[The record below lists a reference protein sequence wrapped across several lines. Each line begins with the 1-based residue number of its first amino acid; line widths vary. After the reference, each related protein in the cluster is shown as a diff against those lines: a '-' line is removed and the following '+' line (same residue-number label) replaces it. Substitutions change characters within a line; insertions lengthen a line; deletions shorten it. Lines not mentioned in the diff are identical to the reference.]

1 VTPRERIAAA
11 VGAAL
16 EKAGLPA
23 ADPLV
28 MPSAQADYQANFA
41 MALAKR
47 IGRPPREVA
56 QAALDA
62 LDDDAIEHAEVAG
75 PGFVNFTLADAAL
88 TDWVTEAL
96 AASPKPPVKDPKT
109 VVIDY
114 SAPNVAKELH
124 VGHLR
129 STVIGDALARTLEF
143 AGHTVDRQNHLGD
156 WGTQFGMLVEQ
167 MVETGDEQV
176 TGFEQLGVLYRAAQR
191 HYESDP
197 EFATRSRERV
207 VALQAREPRT
217 TELWQRLVDI
227 SIEHMDEAY
236 GVLGVTLTDADIR
249 GESFY
254 NDQLGPTVDAL
265 LAAGLARVDHGAV
278 IVESEKIKGK
288 DGDPAVLVIRKSD
301 GGYGYPATDFATLR
315 HSVDALHGDRLVY
328 VTDAR
333 QAQHFAIVFEVCAR
347 AGWLK
352 GATAEHVPFGTVL
365 GEDKRPYKTR
375 DGGTVPLDQ
384 LLQEAIARAN
394 AVLVERGVQ
403 DPEIA
408 RAIGIGAVK
417 WADLSSGRQ
426 NDYVFSFDRMLALRG
441 NTAPY
446 VQYAYVRAARVLEE
460 AENSTAM
467 TELSSPQERALVLRL
482 AGFHDAV
489 EEVVARLEPHRLCGY
504 LFALATDLNAF
515 YDIKENRIVGHPSRM
530 ALTALTE
537 RTLKVGL
544 DLLGISVPAR
554 M

>member
-11 VGAAL
+11 VSAAL
-16 EKAGLPA
+16 EKAGLPET
-23 ADPLV
+23 DPLV

-41 MALAKR
+41 MALAKLL
-47 IGRPPREVA
+47 GKPPREVA
-56 QAALDA
+56 QAVVDA
-62 LDDDAIEHAEVAG
+62 LDDDAIERAEVAG
-75 PGFVNFTLADAAL
+75 PGFVNFTVTGAAL
-88 TDWVTEAL
+88 AGWATEAL
-96 AASPKPPVKDPKT
+96 AGSPEPEPRDPKT

-156 WGTQFGMLVEQ
+156 WGTQFGMLVEH
-167 MVETGDEQV
+167 MVETGHEQV
-176 TGFEQLGVLYRAAQR
+176 TGFEELGNLYRAAQD
-191 HYESDP
+191 HYQSDP
-197 EFATRSRERV
+197 GFAVRARERV
-207 VALQAREPRT
+207 VALQAHEPRT
-217 TELWQRLVDI
+217 TELWQRLVDV
-227 SIEHMDEAY
+227 SVAHMDEAY
-236 GVLGVTLTDADIR
+236 ATLDVTLTDADIR

-254 NDQLGPTVDAL
+254 NDMLAPTVDAL
-265 LAAGLARVDHGAV
+265 LDAGLARVNQGAV
-278 IVESEKIKGK
+278 IVESERIKGK
-288 DGDPAVLVIRKSD
+288 GGDPAVLVIRKSD

-315 HSVDALHGDRLVY
+315 YSVDDLHGDRLVY

-333 QAQHFAIVFEVCAR
+333 QAQHFAIVFEVCER

-352 GATAEHVPFGTVL
+352 HATAEHVPFGTVL

-375 DGGTVPLDQ
+375 DGGTVPLAQ
-384 LLQEAIARAN
+384 LLREAIERAG
-394 AVLVERGVQ
+394 AILAEREID
-403 DPEIA
+403 DPETA
-408 RAIGIGAVK
+408 RTIGIGAVK

-446 VQYAYVRAARVLEE
+446 VQYAHVRA
-460 AENSTAM
+460 TAILAQGGAD
-467 TELSSPQERALVLRL
+467 TVTKVDEPAERALVLRL

-504 LFALATDLNAF
+504 LFALATDFNTF
-515 YDIKENRIVGHPSRM
+515 YEECVPIVGDASRV
-530 ALTALTE
+530 ALTALTA
-537 RTLKVGL
+537 RTLKTGL
-544 DLLGISVPAR
+544 GLLGISVPAR